1 MNKEKAAYVQR
12 WFVDL
17 LMESYPHTIP
27 IQEMYGYDKDKDVF
41 DDALFELELYEL
53 VKVDY
58 FSGVQL
64 TPKAVA
70 ILMANILHQPFGNFR
85 QVCNHILDGL
95 GRERV
100 DACVSSLFDKLFDS
114 RGVFRFSEFISH
126 SDDNTF

>member
-41 DDALFELELYEL
+41 DDALFELELVGL

-64 TPKAVA
+64 TPKAVT

-114 RGVFRFSEFISH
+114 RGVIRFSEFPSH

>member
-1 MNKEKAAYVQR
+1 MDKEKAVYVQR

-17 LMESYPHTIP
+17 LMAPYPHIIP
-27 IQEMYGYDKDKDVF
+27 IQQMYGYGDKDTF
-41 DDALFELELYEL
+41 DDALFELELVGL

-64 TPKAVA
+64 TPKAVTT
-70 ILMANILHQPFGNFR
+70 LMANILHQHFGNFR

-95 GRERV
+95 GRECV
-100 DACVSSLFDKLFDS
+100 DSSVSSLFDKLLNP
-114 RGVFRFSEFISH
+114 RGVIRFSEFPSH